1 MTERVCESNGDEREA
16 EQAVEEFLAMRS
28 QILGRLS
35 PAALRCVAGIF
46 ERRMEEKAQQ
56 RKTRVSDMSVTT

>member
-1 MTERVCESNGDEREA
+1 MTERVCESNGNAEQEA
-16 EQAVEEFLAMRS
+16 EQAVEKFLEMRA

-46 ERRMEEKAQQ
+46 ERRMEERSHEQQ
-56 RKTRVSDMSVTT
+56 KNLR